1 MKKQI
6 MFVMMTAAL
15 VLSAAGCGKSEGSAP
30 CVAQSGKGCVVLKS
44 GH

>member
-6 MFVMMTAAL
+6 TFVTVLLALTVAA
-15 VLSAAGCGKSEGSAP
+15 VGCGKSEGSAP
-30 CVAQSGKGCVVLKS
+30 CVAQPGKGCVILKS